1 MGPTLVERTPTTR
14 RSRAR
19 LRAFRSRTDGLYRL
33 ADVTGALHPLLF
45 GIPWMDPHWLLQ
57 QFHTEFIWISL
68 IIVFIECGLLFPFLP
83 GDTLLFSVGLF
94 IATDELNLGSGP
106 NLLGL
111 LVGCV
116 AFVVAAFLGNVAG
129 YEIGRAIGP
138 PVRRHDGRVIKKKY
152 LDQTVEFF
160 DQHGSKA
167 LVIGRFVP
175 FVRTYVTLVAGVSEM
190 NRPKFWLW
198 SFVGAV
204 AWVVSIMSLG
214 YFLGQAF
221 PWLSDKIDWVI
232 LGLLLLTVIPIG
244 YEWLKN
250 RRREEATSGSRS

>member
-1 MGPTLVERTPTTR
+1 
-14 RSRAR
+14 
-19 LRAFRSRTDGLYRL
+19 
-33 ADVTGALHPLLF
+33 VTGLHTLLL

-57 QFHTEFIWISL
+57 HFHTEFVWLSL
-68 IIVFIECGLLFPFLP
+68 VIVFIECGLLFPFLP

-94 IATDELNLGSGP
+94 VATNELNLVGGP

-116 AFVVAAFLGNVAG
+116 AFAVAAFLGNVVG

-138 PVRRHDGRVIKKKY
+138 PIRRHDGRIIKQKY
-152 LDQTVEFF
+152 LDQTVDFF
-160 DQHGSKA
+160 EKHGSQA

-190 NRPKFWLW
+190 NRVKFWLW
-198 SFVGAV
+198 SAVGALL
-204 AWVVSIMSLG
+204 WVVSITCLG

-232 LGLLLLTVIPIG
+232 LGLLLVTVIPIG
-244 YEWLKN
+244 YEWWKN
-250 RRREEATSGSRS
+250 RRRQEVTS